1 MRAIPPNADRSIKN
15 HEMDFVNS
23 PTRYLFFTGKG
34 GVGKTSLACAV
45 AVTLADRGKRVLL
58 VSTDPASNLDDV
70 FGVVFSNAP
79 TSVPG
84 LTGLDAVNVD
94 PEAAARAYRERVVG
108 PYRGVLPKDAVQH
121 MEEQLSGSCTV
132 EIAAFDEFTGLLTN
146 NEIAEHYDNI
156 IFDTAPT
163 GHTLRL
169 LALPAAWT
177 TFLNTNTNGS
187 SCLGPLSGLNSQKE
201 RYEATVA
208 ALADAKQTTFVM
220 VARAEPSALRE
231 AERSGGELAILGLR
245 NQRLVVN
252 GVFTPDEVGDE
263 IADAMAERQRAAL
276 IAIPAGIASLP
287 RTLIP
292 LKRRNL
298 VGLDAIRGMFRDE
311 LLDSTSNNLA
321 AELTDAVKLPPLASL
336 IDEIA
341 SAGHGAVMTMGK
353 GGVGKTTIAGAIAV
367 ELARRGH
374 AVHLTTTD
382 PAAHLTAAINGTLPN
397 LTVDRIDPIAETKA
411 YRDGVLA
418 ASVKDLDAAGLSLLK
433 EDLRSPC
440 TEEVAVFRAFA
451 RVLNEAKRQFVV
463 IDTAPTGHT
472 LLLLDTTGS
481 YHREMMRQ
489 MAKAHPR
496 DEAHPDFV
504 GQTSVKGITTPMM
517 KLQDPSYT
525 KIIIVTLPESTPV
538 LEASRLQDD
547 LRRAQ
552 IEPYAWVVNGSLSAT
567 RTDDPLL
574 RARAAGER
582 QLIEEVR
589 VRYAQRTYLTP
600 WQAESPVG
608 PTSLLHLIGSRDKAP
623 VSGSM
628 NMPISLVRQSQ
639 G

>member
-1 MRAIPPNADRSIKN
+1 
-15 HEMDFVNS
+15 MDFVTS

-70 FGVVFSNAP
+70 FGIRLSNTP
-79 TSVPG
+79 TPVPG
-84 LTGLDAVNVD
+84 VTGLAAVNVD

-108 PYRGVLPKDAVQH
+108 PYRDVLPKDAVQH

-187 SCLGPLSGLNSQKE
+187 SCLGPLSGLNAQKE

-220 VARAEPSALRE
+220 VARAELSALRE
-231 AERSGGELAILGLR
+231 AERSGGELATLGLK
-245 NQRLVVN
+245 NQQLVVN

-276 IAIPAGIASLP
+276 AAIPAGIASLP
-287 RTLIP
+287 RTLIS

-298 VGLDAIRGMFRDE
+298 VGLDAIRGMLRDE
-311 LLDSTSNNLA
+311 PLDSASNSLVAELNDAVDLPSLA
-321 AELTDAVKLPPLASL
+321 AL
-336 IDEIA
+336 IDEIE

-353 GGVGKTTIAGAIAV
+353 GGVGKTTIAAAISV

-374 AVHLTTTD
+374 NVHLTTTD
-382 PAAHLTAAINGTLPN
+382 PAAHLSAAINGTLPK
-397 LTVDRIDPIAETKA
+397 LTVDRIDPQAETKA

-418 ASVKDLDAAGLSLLK
+418 ASAKDLDAAGMSLLE

-451 RVLNEAKRQFVV
+451 RVLNEAKRRFVI

-472 LLLLDTTGS
+472 LLLLDATGS

-489 MAKAHPR
+489 MGKTHQSDEVHPTPDGNASAKG
-496 DEAHPDFV
+496 V
-504 GQTSVKGITTPMM
+504 TTPMM

-525 KIIIVTLPESTPV
+525 KIIIVTLPENTPV

-567 RTDDPLL
+567 PTNDPLL
-574 RARAAGER
+574 RTRAAGER
-582 QLIEEVR
+582 ILIEEVR
-589 VRYAQRTYLTP
+589 DRHAQRTFLIP
-600 WQAESPVG
+600 WQAEPPVG
-608 PTSLLHLIGSRDKAP
+608 TSSLLHLIGSRDRTPK
-623 VSGSM
+623 SGTM
-628 NMPISLVRQSQ
+628 NKPISLVRQNQ
-639 G
+639 V